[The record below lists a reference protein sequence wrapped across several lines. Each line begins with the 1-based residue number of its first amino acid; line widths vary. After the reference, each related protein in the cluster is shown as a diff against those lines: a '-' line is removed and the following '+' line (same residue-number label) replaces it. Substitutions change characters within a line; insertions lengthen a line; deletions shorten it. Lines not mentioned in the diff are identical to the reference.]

1 MDASSKTNAV
11 DRMRAAAVIA
21 LALLP
26 ALAGAQEWK
35 TGGHVK
41 YQYTHTDY
49 RADDVSALSG
59 GETAND
65 HSADLRLKADGTRDR
80 WDFSVHYELL
90 ALQGDS
96 VEARRRAL
104 TLGLVSAGSAS
115 GLPDDRRRLLD
126 LTHDISDDDRRVAIH
141 RLDRLSA
148 GYTTERQVVRVG
160 RQAVSW
166 GNGLVFHPL
175 DFVNPFSPVAVD
187 KDYKTGDDMLLAQ
200 WTLAEGGDVQAIV
213 LPRRDPST
221 HDVESEQGSYAIKL
235 RQRAGEFDLDF
246 VAARHV
252 GESLF
257 GVGVVRSIGS
267 AVWRLDT
274 SYTDLDEHDGAWSL
288 VTNLDYSWSWF
299 DRNVYGYVEY
309 FRNGVGT
316 HDADGYVSPDPA
328 LSARIE
334 RGELFTLG
342 RDYFAFGLQVE
353 LSPLL
358 NVYTNVIRNLNDGSA
373 YLQLR
378 GTYDWRQDIQF
389 MAGVNLPHGDRGDEY
404 GGIPLSGTPLYTA
417 SGRSAYFRIAYF
429 F

>member
-1 MDASSKTNAV
+1 
-11 DRMRAAAVIA
+11 MRAVVVIA
-21 LALLP
+21 LVLVP
-26 ALAGAQEWK
+26 ALACAQEWK

-49 RADDVSALSG
+49 RADDVNAVSG

-65 HSADLRLKADGTRDR
+65 HSADLRLKADDTQDR

-115 GLPDDRRRLLD
+115 SLPDDRRRLFD
-126 LTHDISDDDRRVAIH
+126 LTHDISDDDRRIVIH

-148 GYTTERQVVRVG
+148 GYTTERQVLRIG

-175 DFVNPFSPVAVD
+175 DFVNPFSPVAID

-200 WTLAEGGDVQAIV
+200 WTLSEGGDVQAIV

-221 HDVESEQGSYAIKL
+221 HELESEQGSYAVKL
-235 RQRAGEFDLDF
+235 RRRAGEFDLDF
-246 VAARHV
+246 LAARHV

-257 GVGVVRSIGS
+257 GVGFVRSIGG

-274 SYTDLDEHDGAWSL
+274 SYTDLDDDDGAWSL
-288 VTNLDYSWSWF
+288 VTNVDYSWSWF

-309 FRNGVGT
+309 FRNGFGESDT
-316 HDADGYVSPDPA
+316 GAYASPDPA
-328 LSARIE
+328 LSARID
-334 RGELFTLG
+334 RGELYTLG
-342 RDYFAFGLQVE
+342 RDYLALGLQVE
-353 LSPLL
+353 LSPLVNL
-358 NVYTNVIRNLNDGSA
+358 HTNLIRNLNDGSL
-373 YLQLR
+373 YFQVR
-378 GTYDWRQDIQF
+378 GTYDWQQNIQL
-389 MAGVNLPHGDRGDEY
+389 MAGVNLPQGDRGEEY
-404 GGIPLSGTPLYTA
+404 GGVSVSATPFYTA
-417 SGRSAYFRIAYF
+417 AGRTAFARIAYYF
-429 F
+429 